1 VFSTALT
8 FNPIFAAVVYGGDA
22 DEMTE
27 VIKPSIGTLIVRHL
41 SDP

>member
-22 DEMTE
+22 EMTE